1 MTVAG
6 FKQLKE
12 KSKIIKKKNQKQICE
27 NTYSRRTWKSRLK
40 NRLEIGLDWLC
51 EIVIE
56 PMDYIYTEIV

>member
-12 KSKIIKKKNQKQICE
+12 KSKIIKKKNKKQICE

-40 NRLEIGLDWLC
+40 NRLEIGLD
-51 EIVIE
+51 
-56 PMDYIYTEIV
+56 

>member
-12 KSKIIKKKNQKQICE
+12 KSKIIKKKNKKQICE
-27 NTYSRRTWKSRLK
+27 NTYSRKSRLK

-56 PMDYIYTEIV
+56 PMDYIYTETV

>member
-12 KSKIIKKKNQKQICE
+12 KSKIIKKKKQICE

-40 NRLEIGLDWLC
+40 NRLEIGLD
-51 EIVIE
+51 
-56 PMDYIYTEIV
+56 